1 MRPSELFESR
11 DVWGGAT
18 SQYSSHYKLLPESLT
33 AGGEGRVSRGD
44 QAGR

>member
-1 MRPSELFESR
+1 MRPSELSEGR

-18 SQYSSHYKLLPESLT
+18 SESHYKLLPESLT

-44 QAGR
+44 QDGR